1 MIVTVQTQG
10 AARVTASRPR
20 RTAGADGFHV
30 PEADV
35 GSVATLAAPTALGGL
50 LALQE
55 EPPDARDR
63 QALATGM
70 AVLGEMAM
78 LQRDLLDGSESG
90 ASAERIER
98 LLSGLGRA
106 ADPRLDSLLRQVGLR
121 ARIALLRQGR

>member
-10 AARVTASRPR
+10 AARVTASRAR
-20 RTAGADGFHV
+20 RTTGADGFHV
-30 PEADV
+30 PESEA
-35 GSVATLAAPTALGGL
+35 GSVATLSAPTALGGL

-55 EPPDARDR
+55 EPAEMRDR

-78 LQRDLLDGSESG
+78 LQRDLLDGSGTG

-98 LLSGLGRA
+98 LLAGLGRA
-106 ADPRLDSLLRQVGLR
+106 ADPRLDGLLRQVSLR
-121 ARIALLRQGR
+121 ARIALMRHGR

>member
-10 AARVTASRPR
+10 AARVTNARLR
-20 RTAGADGFHV
+20 RTTGADGFHV
-30 PEADV
+30 PEAEV
-35 GSVATLAAPTALGGL
+35 GSLATLSAPAALGGL

-55 EPPDARDR
+55 EPHEARDH

-78 LQRDLLDGSESG
+78 LQRDLLDGSDTG

-98 LLSGLGRA
+98 LLAGLAGA
-106 ADPRLDSLLRQVGLR
+106 SDPRLDGLLRQVTLR